1 MKMLQTASALLLA
14 GILVAGAQT
23 NFPGYIDT
31 SFTANCLTNPYN
43 NTVKSLFIQ
52 DDGKIVAAGAFLTDF
67 NHTCQNVIFRCDSNG
82 VTDATFN
89 SPFALFPSINAILP
103 VGGGKIVVAGS
114 LYIGSIQHA
123 VARLNANGALDGT
136 FSLTQTNPSASTPLT
151 FSAVAIDSNNRV
163 VLGGNLFEGGQFK
176 SYIKRLNAAGTV
188 DPTFTGGGVVSTT
201 GFGGINAVAV
211 QPDNKVII
219 GGLFASIGATA
230 RSGLARLNEDGSLD
244 DTFRPPFGGF
254 SQVAAIRLL
263 TNGQMLVAGQFVST
277 NGGFFRT
284 VARLNADGSFD
295 PGFTLLNGSSVN
307 GKAMAVQPDGKI
319 IVTHNYGA
327 WRLSANGVLDT
338 NYFKNAGTITTPG
351 LVSIALDS
359 SGRAVV
365 GAEYMSVGSTTRRG
379 LIRLHGGNGPDPV
392 PPQIVTQP
400 TDQTGYA
407 GGSATFSVTASGSTP
422 LVHHWYFGGVNVGGS
437 STVTFGP
444 PLDIAHDNTS
454 IYCVVT
460 NLYGRVTS
468 SVVTLRVLPPP
479 VAPDITSA
487 PASVSVSNPAPI
499 TASML
504 TETALRGKMLRML
517 IRAGAAPFPAS
528 GSYDI
533 LLAESGNTYSIPAGG
548 AMGASSGT
556 WSFGPD
562 LGIDT
567 VLTLSSSFP
576 GGGPVK
582 VALLA
587 NGIYEMYA
595 DGVVNNQSGTYSIAY
610 LDGTPVGPTVTFTVG
625 ASGTAP
631 FAYAWMFEGS
641 PIAPPP
647 PAKALTAAAAG
658 NVFGALT
665 ATLTISN
672 ATPANAGKYL
682 VIVSNIA
689 GAATSS
695 VATLTVNGFSGGTPD
710 RVPPKLVVKSP
721 PATVRAVG
729 SNSMNF
735 AGTASDNAGLSVV
748 AMSVNDGAFVP
759 VSGLT
764 AWSATAAL
772 SPGSNVIRIR
782 AADLSGNAVTNTRVL
797 VHAPAIAAAGVF
809 NGLFY
814 DTGLPAHARAGTV
827 SFTIKPDGK
836 FTGKVRMGLASY
848 PLAGAFGTAFA
859 ATSTVPR
866 TGLSPLQIV
875 LHLAG
880 HRIDGTVAE
889 GANWTALLVA
899 YPAKAVGALAGN
911 YNLALPGNDD
921 AATAPGGNGYLPLAI
936 SGVGRASGSGALG
949 DGSPARAALTISAD
963 GHVPFYLPL
972 YGGAGSMFGWLEFS
986 TDAPTGISGELFWS
1000 KPSPAGGAFY
1010 PAGFTNIVLATGSR
1024 YVAPAAGTPA
1034 LTLTNGVVILDGGNL
1049 AGPITNRFT
1058 LGADNKIS
1066 GANQLAITI
1075 VPAKGT
1081 FSGSFVDPATSA
1093 KRTIKGVI
1101 LRRQNFGAGMFLGSN
1116 QSGGVY
1122 IGEEP

>member
-1 MKMLQTASALLLA
+1 MKNFQTAFALLLVGA
-14 GILVAGAQT
+14 LLAGAQT

-31 SFTANCLTNPYN
+31 SFTANCLTNNAN
-43 NTVKSLFIQ
+43 NTVKSLYIQ
-52 DDGKIVAAGAFLTDF
+52 DDGKIIAAGAFLTDY
-67 NHTCQNVIFRCDSNG
+67 NHTCENVIFRCDSNG
-82 VTDATFN
+82 VTDATFH
-89 SPFALFPSINAILP
+89 SPFTLFPNISAILP
-103 VGGGKIVVAGS
+103 AGGGKTLVAGS
-114 LYIGSIQHA
+114 VYVGFVTHALARLNSNGSLDNTFTLSQTNPPGVA
-123 VARLNANGALDGT
+123 VFAYNAITFDPAGRIIAGGAASSQAYVRRLNANGSVDG
-136 FSLTQTNPSASTPLT
+136 
-151 FSAVAIDSNNRV
+151 
-163 VLGGNLFEGGQFK
+163 
-176 SYIKRLNAAGTV
+176 
-188 DPTFTGGGVVSTT
+188 TFTGGGVISPSGEIT
-201 GFGGINAVAV
+201 AVAA
-211 QPDNKVII
+211 QSDNKILL
-219 GGLFASIGATA
+219 GGTFTTVSGQA
-230 RSGLARLNEDGSLD
+230 RNGLVRLNEDGTVDGAFL
-244 DTFRPPFGGF
+244 PPFGAN
-254 SQVAAIRLL
+254 SSVAGIRLL
-263 TNGQMLVAGQFVST
+263 TNGQILVAGYFQNST
-277 NGGFFRT
+277 GGLFRT

-295 PGFTLLNGSSVN
+295 PAFKLVNGSTIR
-307 GKAMAVQPDGKI
+307 GTALAVQGDGKI

-327 WRLSANGVLDT
+327 SRFSADGTLDT
-338 NYFKNAGTITTPG
+338 NYFKGAGIISAPLSG

-359 SGRAVV
+359 SGRAVA
-365 GAEYMSVGSTTRRG
+365 GGEYLTVGSTTRRG
-379 LIRLHGGNGPDPV
+379 LIRLFGGNGPDPI

-400 TDQTGYA
+400 ADQDAYA
-407 GGSATFSVTASGSTP
+407 GGSATFSVTASGSGP
-422 LVHHWYFGGVNVGGS
+422 LIYNWYFGGVNVGDS

-454 IYCVVT
+454 IYCVIT

-468 SVVTLRVLPPP
+468 SVVTLRVSPPP
-479 VAPDITSA
+479 VAPVITNP

-504 TETALRGKMLRML
+504 TEVALRGKMLRML

-528 GSYDI
+528 GSYDV
-533 LLAESGNTYSIPAGG
+533 LLANSGNSYSIPAGG

-556 WSFGPD
+556 WTFGPD

-587 NGIYEMYA
+587 NGTFEMYA
-595 DGVVNNQSGTYSIAY
+595 DGVVNNQSGTWSMAY
-610 LDGTPVGPTVTFTVG
+610 LDGTPVGPTVIFSVG

-631 FAYAWMFEGS
+631 FAYAWLFDGS

-647 PAKALTAAAAG
+647 PAKALTAAVAG
-658 NVFGALT
+658 NASGANT

-682 VIVSNIA
+682 VIVSNIS

-695 VATLTVNGFSGGTPD
+695 VATLTVNGFNGGTPD

-721 PATVRAVG
+721 PASVRAVG
-729 SNSMNF
+729 SNHVNLL
-735 AGTASDNAGLSVV
+735 GTASDNAGLAVV
-748 AMSVNDGAFVP
+748 AISVNDGAFVP
-759 VSGLT
+759 ASGLA

-772 SPGSNVIRIR
+772 NPGSNVIRIR
-782 AADLSGNAVTNTRVL
+782 ATDISGNAVTNTRVL

-814 DTGLPAHARAGTV
+814 DTGLPAHARAGAV

-836 FTGKVRMGLASY
+836 FSGTVRMGLASY

-866 TGLSPLQIV
+866 TGLSPLQVV
-875 LHLAG
+875 LQLAG
-880 HRIDGTVAE
+880 PRIEGTVAE

-899 YPAKAVGALAGN
+899 YPARAVGALAGN
-911 YNLALPGNDD
+911 YNLALPGFDD
-921 AATAPGGNGYLPLAI
+921 AAGSPGGNGYLPLAV
-936 SGVGRASGSGALG
+936 SGVGRVSGSGVMG
-949 DGSPARAALTISAD
+949 DGSPARAALTLSAD
-963 GHVPFYLPL
+963 GFVPYYLPL
-972 YGGAGSMFGWLEFS
+972 YNGAGSMFGWLAFGNG
-986 TDAPTGISGELFWS
+986 APTEISGELNWS
-1000 KPSPAGGAFY
+1000 KPSSAGGAYY
-1010 PAGFTNIVLATGSR
+1010 PAGFTNVVLATGSR
-1024 YVAPAAGTPA
+1024 YLAPAAGTPA

-1049 AGPITNRFT
+1049 AGPIIHRIT
-1058 LGADNKIS
+1058 LGTDNKITGS
-1066 GANQLAITI
+1066 NQLAITI

-1081 FSGSFVDPATSA
+1081 FSGSFVDPTTSA

-1101 LRRQNFGAGMFLGSN
+1101 LRRQNFGAGQFLGTS